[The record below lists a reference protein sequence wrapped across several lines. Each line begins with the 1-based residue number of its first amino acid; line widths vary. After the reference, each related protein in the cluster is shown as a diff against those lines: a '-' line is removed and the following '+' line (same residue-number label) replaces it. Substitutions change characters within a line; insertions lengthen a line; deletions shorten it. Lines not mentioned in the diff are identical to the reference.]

1 VTVGWWRS
9 ALSLGAL
16 VLAAAASL
24 ATSAPRQVRR
34 YPVWR
39 VERADHVVDGAVVQ
53 VWVSRSGR
61 EGIGV
66 SVEIDPRDT
75 GLRYDVDAGASVLRL
90 QGGASVRATRVI
102 AAPSPPGR
110 TRRYLPFRFDGLA
123 AWNAGRRNATLRLAV
138 VTPAAVRTI
147 LVALHHSL
155 ASSHQTLERR

>member
-1 VTVGWWRS
+1 VRAGWWRS

-24 ATSAPRQVRR
+24 ATSAPRHVRR

-39 VERADHVVDGAVVQ
+39 VERADHVVDGATVQ

-61 EGIGV
+61 EGVGV
-66 SVEIDPRDT
+66 SIEIDPRDT
-75 GLRYDVDAGASVLRL
+75 GLSYDVDAAQSVLRVH
-90 QGGASVRATRVI
+90 GGRSVRAARVVP
-102 AAPSPPGR
+102 APSPPGR

-123 AWNAGRRNATLRLAV
+123 AWNAGRRSATLRLAV
-138 VTPAAVRTI
+138 RTPAAVRTI

-155 ASSHQTLERR
+155 ESPHQTLERR